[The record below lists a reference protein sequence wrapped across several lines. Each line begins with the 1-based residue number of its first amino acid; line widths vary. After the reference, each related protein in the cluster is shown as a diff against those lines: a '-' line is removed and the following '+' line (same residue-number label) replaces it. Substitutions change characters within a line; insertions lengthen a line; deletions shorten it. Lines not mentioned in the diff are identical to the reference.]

1 MPKRVDVLSLACLG
15 TAVLLWGTSFT
26 AMKAALAGFQPMAVV
41 WMRMAIGSLIMLPLW
56 RRVPRPRYE
65 AGDWKWLL
73 LLGLMQPC
81 LYYLLEGYAIQL
93 TTSAQAGMISAIVP
107 LLVAAGAA
115 LFLSERLPG
124 AAVFGVFL
132 SVAGVVGLS
141 LAGAPAADAPAPALG
156 NGLEVLAMV
165 SAAIYMLVVKR
176 LSTRYDPWLLTGLQA
191 LAGVVFFLPGAVL
204 SDPVR
209 WLDAPASAWVG
220 TLYLGCFVT
229 LGGFGLYN
237 MAMARMDAG
246 RAAMSINLIPLVA
259 VATGW
264 IVLGEAL
271 RPVQAIACAAIVGGV
286 VLGELGAPRSVHPD
300 AAAELGP

>member
-1 MPKRVDVLSLACLG
+1 LPKRVDVVSLVCLG
-15 TAVLLWGTSFT
+15 AAVLLWGTSFT
-26 AMKAALAGFQPMAVV
+26 AMKAAIAGFPPMAVV
-41 WMRMAIGSLIMLPLW
+41 WMRMAIGSLIMLPFW

-65 AGDWKWLL
+65 TGDWKWLL

-81 LYYLLEGYAIQL
+81 LYYLFEGYAIQL

-124 AAVFGVFL
+124 AAIFGL
-132 SVAGVVGLS
+132 LMSVAGVVVLS
-141 LAGAPAADAPAPALG
+141 LAGAPAAHAPAPVLG
-156 NGLEVLAMV
+156 NALELLAMV
-165 SAAIYMLVVKR
+165 SAAVYMLVVKR

-191 LAGVVFFLPGAVL
+191 LAGVVFFLPGALL
-204 SDPVR
+204 SNPAA
-209 WLDAPASAWVG
+209 WLSVPASAWIG

-237 MAMARMDAG
+237 MAVARMDAG
-246 RAAMSINLIPLVA
+246 RAAMSINLIPWVA

-271 RPVQAIACAAIVGGV
+271 RPIQAVACATIIGGV
-286 VLGELGAPRSVHPD
+286 LLGELGAPRSVHADPVAD
-300 AAAELGP
+300 LGP